1 MAETRYRLAF
11 IPETGRFRT
20 PKLASFLL
28 LQEVTA
34 MRAEDILPDHVNQ
47 ADLGGI
53 TIRKGTVAAFLANA
67 RVWTDP
73 ETGVTA
79 RTEVEMDMLEAL
91 PALRAVGLFDVLD
104 IRDTALRAWVAAN
117 IKD

>member
-1 MAETRYRLAF
+1 
-11 IPETGRFRT
+11 
-20 PKLASFLL
+20 
-28 LQEVTA
+28 
-34 MRAEDILPDHVNQ
+34 MRAQDILPDHVNQ
-47 ADLGGI
+47 ADFGGT

-73 ETGVTA
+73 QTSEAARAEAET
-79 RTEVEMDMLEAL
+79 DMLETL

-117 IKD
+117 ITH